1 MVYVITLIIVVN
13 RLEMVE
19 NYSVLRKLRD
29 FRDLIFDA
37 KYNGVWVR
45 FNSPIIFLVC
55 LSF

>member
-45 FNSPIIFLVC
+45 FNSPTIFLVC